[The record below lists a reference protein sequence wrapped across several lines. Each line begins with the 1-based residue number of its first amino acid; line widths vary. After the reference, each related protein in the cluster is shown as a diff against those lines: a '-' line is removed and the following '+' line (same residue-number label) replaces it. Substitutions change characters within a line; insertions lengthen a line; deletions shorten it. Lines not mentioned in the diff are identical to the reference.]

1 MDGDMKRICGICFLA
16 AAILA
21 PASAQIYPGQVPGQY
36 PPGQY
41 PPGQYPPGQYP
52 PGQYPPGDPNNPNQQ
67 PNTGGLSIPHRRKKT
82 DKPADTA
89 SLNTIA
95 ADAYTVTNEEK
106 KLVVAT
112 DDGRTITMTVD
123 EKTAFTKDGATIPVS
138 KIVPGSFVHIV
149 AAEDDE
155 DFLTAVTVSYLKDP
169 AAVPTGV
176 AAEQGAP
183 PRPPA
188 PPVDAKTA
196 AELAKP
202 AATDAPDR
210 PILRHGKPP
219 GRNEF
224 PEDEIP
230 PAPVKPAPT
239 AAAKTT
245 SAPAPKKES
254 GDFTI
259 TSEDTNHIR
268 VVGDDEQI
276 ARSREWA
283 DTFTQGLPNYL
294 CQQITTRYI
303 EQSRSSGWTAID
315 IVTAKLIVEN
325 GQEQYKEITVGG
337 KRTNKSMLE
346 IGGSSSTGE
355 FAGYLQALL
364 LTNAAKFKFSESTS
378 VQGTPSAIY
387 NFVVPL
393 NMNRNLWQITVGGQ
407 TLRPQYSGAVWLE
420 KSSGQVRRIEFQAD
434 KVPKDFPFDSVETAV
449 DYESVHLGTGTFL
462 LPVHAAN
469 IACRRGTSICTKNEI
484 DFRDYH
490 KYSGESTIVYK

>member
-1 MDGDMKRICGICFLA
+1 MKRFCGLCLLTA
-16 AAILA
+16 ATLV
-21 PASAQIYPGQVPGQY
+21 PGSAQIY
-36 PPGQY
+36 PGQY

-52 PGQYPPGDPNNPNQQ
+52 PGQYPPGDPNDPNRQ
-67 PNTGGLSIPHRRKKT
+67 PNSGGLSIPRRHKKN
-82 DKPADTA
+82 DKA
-89 SLNTIA
+89 SENNLNTIA
-95 ADAYTVTNEEK
+95 ADAYTVTNGEK

-112 DDGRTITMTVD
+112 DDGRTLTMTVD
-123 EKTAFTKDGATIPVS
+123 AKTAFTKDGATITSS
-138 KIVPGSFVHIV
+138 KIEQGSFVHVV

-155 DFLTAVTVSYLKDP
+155 DYLTAVTVALLKDP
-169 AAVPTGV
+169 APKTA
-176 AAEQGAP
+176 AAEDGEPGAVA
-183 PRPPA
+183 PRPAA
-188 PPVDAKTA
+188 PPVDPKVA

-224 PEDEIP
+224 PEDEVP
-230 PAPVKPAPT
+230 PAPAKPAAT
-239 AAAKTT
+239 AAAKT
-245 SAPAPKKES
+245 SAPAAKKDS

-259 TSEDTNHIR
+259 TPEDTNHTR
-268 VVGDDEQI
+268 VAGDDDQI

-294 CQQITTRYI
+294 CQQITTRYQ
-303 EQSRSSGWTAID
+303 EESRSSGWTPID
-315 IVTAKLIVEN
+315 VVTAKLVVEN
-325 GQEQYKEITVGG
+325 GHEEYKEITVGG
-337 KRTNKSMLE
+337 RRTNKSMLE

-393 NMNRNLWQITVGGQ
+393 RRNRGLWTITVGGQ
-407 TLRPQYSGAVWLE
+407 SLRPQYSGAVWLE
-420 KSSGQVRRIEFQAD
+420 KSTGQVRRIEFQAD
-434 KVPKDFPFDSVETAV
+434 NVPKDFPFDSVETAV